1 MQSYSMDLR
10 KKYDAFT
17 NPLFYLI
24 SKNASLLGKKIS
36 PNTLQ
41 RFIFK

>member
-1 MQSYSMDLR
+1 MDLR

-24 SKNASLLGKKIS
+24 SKSASLLGKKIS